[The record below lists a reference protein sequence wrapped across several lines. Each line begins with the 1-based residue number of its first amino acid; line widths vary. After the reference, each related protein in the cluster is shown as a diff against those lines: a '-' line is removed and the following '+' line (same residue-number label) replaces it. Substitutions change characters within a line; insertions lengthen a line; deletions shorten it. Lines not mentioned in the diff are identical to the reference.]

1 MRPVLSQSIQ
11 VLSLAIVSSAMLL
24 NSCDNFSSAQEQS
37 EDLAIQDASVEE
49 PIQSDS
55 AAASPRDVSPVAV
68 EEPPSAA
75 SSNIPDPQPSGDL
88 AQPIGRPLSQLPC
101 LLRFSP
107 RSAQLPRFPFV
118 FPVTFPFMRMTEH
131 RFTLKLKP
139 RKTVTKSIYPWP

>member
-88 AQPIGRPLSQLPC
+88 AQAHRETAEPAPLFAEVLPPGPLNYRDSHSSSQL
-101 LLRFSP
+101 
-107 RSAQLPRFPFV
+107 RS
-118 FPVTFPFMRMTEH
+118 H
-131 RFTLKLKP
+131 
-139 RKTVTKSIYPWP
+139 S